1 MDISS
6 SSATDGS
13 ANLELTIPQDSNNA
27 GIAIGSH
34 TIHITTGSKVLG
46 YELSLSSSSKD
57 PDSTS
62 LLPTDTSVATNP
74 NSNHYAIK
82 PTTGTL
88 TNKAMLADN
97 TWGYTLDIPD
107 TNTNQPIWS
116 AITSLNNPTT
126 ILTNTKESSSAAAS
140 SSIISNSTTMAD
152 STDTHTIYYGVKVD
166 NPSITPAGEYETS
179 VTYTATAIL
188 PPPTLTRLIIN
199 DSIPANQ
206 TSEFAVEGTNLDT
219 VSSIK
224 LCLRDQQQTSTTN
237 CYEAT
242 NINTYLDSTTSTRGT
257 VLSFINPEIEQPG
270 IYDLYA
276 ISPVGEVKLEQPF
289 YVQEESICRSGDPNS
304 DCKVDIDA
312 NMIPIYY
319 DEAESDAEG
328 KAIWKVA
335 KPNDSTNPGGW
346 YDYSNDQKKWA
357 NAVTVT
363 KAALDANKYQN
374 PGTTIDNNDVLGY
387 WVYIPRYA
395 YEVQRPNA
403 VDRVVADE
411 YPLPDNKVTNS
422 HNSHSIRN
430 NFSIHFETDKD
441 TKKTPASSCNLKI
454 NADPE
459 NNPMWIEQPSGDNS
473 TNNSNAG
480 PDSANVLAK
489 DYRTVCAS
497 LGNTNGP
504 NNSTISRLYT
514 DATTLAGSNTAN
526 NTTWAT
532 HPAFSW
538 LDSEGNGTELNGIWV
553 GKFETTGTRTNPTVK
568 PNQHANIREYI
579 GTFYTMAR
587 SIGVGTYD
595 PTNNGGNPISGIEQN
610 SHNLKTTTSHML
622 RNSEW
627 GAVAYL
633 ASSIY
638 GAGTNNVSINSA
650 FPTASADADG
660 TSSRYGIT
668 GCGPKAV
675 NRNTG
680 TYTDGTPLNSTTIES
695 PTACS
700 TDSELGPKRAY
711 NGEIGVLASTTN
723 NVYGIYDMS
732 GGADENVM
740 GNLSNSPNES
750 SDSYFINP
758 TKPPYVDIYPSTDFS
773 SSNRPNWSAS
783 TSTTSITYYY
793 NDICT
798 WGNCGGDALHETKRY
813 QSVSSF
819 GQSWGDDLS
828 YFVYSSVYSSL
839 RWFLRGYGADGGSYA
854 GLFYSFY
861 GNGSTIPY
869 YGFRS
874 VLLSAP

>member
-46 YELSLSSSSKD
+46 YELSLSSSSKN
-57 PDSTS
+57 PESTS
-62 LLPTDTSVATNP
+62 LLPTDTSATTNP

-140 SSIISNSTTMAD
+140 SSIISISTTMAD
-152 STDTHTIYYGVKVD
+152 STNAHTHTIYYGVKVD
-166 NPSITPAGEYETS
+166 NPSITPAGEYKTS

-188 PPPTLTRLIIN
+188 PLPTLTRLIIN

-237 CYEAT
+237 CYEPT
-242 NINTYLDSTTSTRGT
+242 KINTYLDNTTSTRGT
-257 VLSFINPEIEQPG
+257 VLSFTNPEIEQPG

-276 ISPVGEVKLEQPF
+276 ISPAGEVKLEQPF

-304 DCKVDIDA
+304 DCIVDKDA

-319 DEAESDAEG
+319 DGNTKDGE
-328 KAIWKVA
+328 AIWKVA
-335 KPNDSTNPGGW
+335 NPNNPGSW
-346 YDYSNDQKKWA
+346 YDYTNKKWA

-411 YPLPDNKVTNS
+411 YPLPDNTVTDG

-441 TKKTPASSCNLKI
+441 TKKTPASSCNLGI
-454 NADPE
+454 TTAGQ
-459 NNPMWIEQPSGDNS
+459 MWIYYKPIGPNS
-473 TNNSNAG
+473 TNEGNAG
-480 PDSANVLAK
+480 PNSPNVKAK
-489 DYRTVCAS
+489 DYRKQC
-497 LGNTNGP
+497 G
-504 NNSTISRLYT
+504 ISRTYN
-514 DATTLAGSNTAN
+514 DTTIYQVKEDNT
-526 NTTWAT
+526 TTWAT

-568 PNQHANIREYI
+568 PNQHANILEYI
-579 GTFYTMAR
+579 GNFYTMAKH
-587 SIGVGTYD
+587 IGIYD
-595 PTNNGGNPISGIEQN
+595 ENNTGGNNVTGNGTTLNAQGRWTSL
-610 SHNLKTTTSHML
+610 HNLNTTTSHML
-622 RNSEW
+622 KNSEW

-650 FPTASADADG
+650 YPTTSADADIS
-660 TSSRYGIT
+660 TPSSRYRYGIT
-668 GCGPKAV
+668 GCGPYGTNRSV
-675 NRNTG
+675 N
-680 TYTDGTPLNSTTIES
+680 TYDDGTPLDSTTIES

-700 TDSELGPKRAY
+700 TTNKERSY
-711 NGEIGVLASTTN
+711 NGQVGVLASTTN

-732 GGADENVM
+732 GGAYEYVM
-740 GNLSNSPNES
+740 GNLSDSPNES
-750 SDSYFINP
+750 STDYSSFSNP
-758 TKPPYVDIYPSTDFS
+758 TKPPYVDIYLSTDFS
-773 SSNRPNWSAS
+773 LSNKPDYWSAS
-783 TSTTSITYYY
+783 TDQSLYS

-798 WGNCGGDALHETKRY
+798 WGNCGGHALHETKLY
-813 QSVSSF
+813 QSVSYHT
-819 GQSWGDDLS
+819 QSWGSDYS
-828 YFVYSSVYSSL
+828 EFVYP
-839 RWFLRGYGADGGSYA
+839 RNCWFLRGGSVDGGSDA
-854 GLFYSFY
+854 GLFDSGSLSGLSIYS
-861 GNGSTIPY
+861 S
-869 YGFRS
+869 GFRA
-874 VLLSAP
+874 VLLFYMVN